1 MTGLEE
7 WAVSSEV
14 TRRDD
19 ARPGGVPDAAVTRR
33 DDGGPSAALLR
44 LPAALAERFVV
55 VGELPHQGRE
65 ADVLLVRDAAGGEFV
80 AKVYRS
86 GVRVAPEVWER
97 LRGLDT
103 RHVVRVIETGFS
115 DGRDFE
121 VSEYLSS
128 GSLEDLV
135 GAGAVMS
142 PAALSGVVSQLT
154 EAVAQ
159 LHGAGI
165 VHGDLKPSNVLLRRR
180 EPLELALADFGVSKS
195 LDETS
200 RFTQRVF
207 GTLAYAAPEY
217 LFGAEVSG
225 SQDWWAVGAIARQL
239 ATGRA
244 PFDGLSE
251 QAVRHH
257 LATRPVDVSDVP
269 DERVRLLCGGLLVRD
284 PGRRWGA
291 SEVRGWLG
299 GGTPEVAEESPA
311 PGTEA
316 AGTTGLK
323 PLQFHGVKYT
333 ERTALARALA
343 ADWQTAARRFFVSMG
358 DGDDPS
364 QGWRQLRNWLAQ
376 FEDPEHDDLEDLVD
390 LIDIHLPG
398 PDAPDAKVLRLLH
411 WLDPTMPPVYR
422 GRRML
427 PEDLLALAEQASSTQ
442 DDAGRRTA
450 RELVDELYD
459 RDVLATLATFGE
471 GADRL
476 ADVNHRWRG
485 LQARWDGL
493 RESTVLPPRIRR
505 ELMDSEIR
513 VEALAIA
520 VAPEWARALRQRVES
535 SAASVR
541 GRTGWFDA
549 LLADG
554 GDPVRHLAATRT
566 LPTAVA
572 EARRLEELRRAHE
585 AAATTHRREWREAEE
600 HRQSATGGAMLRAL
614 GGVALLFALPVG
626 LPLILGALIGDEEFL
641 PRFIPAAAVTC
652 GVPLACELV
661 LAAGLGQAYHPGWS
675 LQSRLA
681 DVLRRLPGR
690 RRAVA
695 THLQPMR
702 RSTIAC
708 GGGCLL
714 YLALATV
721 TWAIVTLRV
730 WSPIPLLV
738 AAGYGMWSFVRYRD
752 WRTAH
757 EAQRTQVLGER

>member
-1 MTGLEE
+1 M
-7 WAVSSEV
+7 

-19 ARPGGVPDAAVTRR
+19 
-33 DDGGPSAALLR
+33 DGASAALLR
-44 LPAALAERFVV
+44 LPSALAERFVV

-103 RHVVRVIETGFS
+103 SHVVRVIETGFS

-121 VSEYLSS
+121 VSEYLSW

-135 GAGAVMS
+135 GVGAVMS
-142 PAALSGVVSQLT
+142 PAVLSSVVSQLA
-154 EAVAQ
+154 EAVAE
-159 LHGAGI
+159 LHGVGI

-200 RFTQRVF
+200 RFTQRAF
-207 GTLAYAAPEY
+207 GTPAYSAPEY
-217 LFGAEVSG
+217 LFSAEVSG
-225 SQDWWAVGAIARQL
+225 SQDWWAVGALARQL

-244 PFDGLSE
+244 PFEGLSE
-251 QAVRHH
+251 QAVRNH
-257 LATRPVDVSDVP
+257 LATRPVDVSDVT
-269 DERVRLLCGGLLVRD
+269 DERVRLLCSGLLVRD

-291 SEVRGWLG
+291 SEVRRWLE
-299 GGTPEVAEESPA
+299 GGTPEVAEELPA
-311 PGTEA
+311 SGTEP
-316 AGTTGLK
+316 AGTTGRK
-323 PLQFHGVKYT
+323 PLQFNGVKYT

-358 DGDDPS
+358 EADNPS

-398 PDAPDAKVLRLLH
+398 TDAPDAKVLRLLH

-422 GRRML
+422 GKRML
-427 PEDLLALAEQASSTQ
+427 PEDLLTLAQQASSTQ
-442 DDAGRRTA
+442 DDDGRRTA
-450 RELVDELYD
+450 RELVDELYT
-459 RDVLATLATFGE
+459 RDLLATLATFGE
-471 GADRL
+471 GAHQL
-476 ADVNHRWRG
+476 ADVNRRWRD
-485 LQARWDGL
+485 LNARWDGL
-493 RESTVLPPRIRR
+493 QESAALPPRIRT
-505 ELMDSEIR
+505 ELRGSEIR

-520 VAPEWARALRQRVES
+520 VDPEWARALRQRIES
-535 SAASVR
+535 SAASAQ
-541 GRTGWFDA
+541 GTTGWFDA

-566 LPTAVA
+566 LPAAVA
-572 EARRLEELRRAHE
+572 EARRLEELRRAHQ
-585 AAATTHRREWREAEE
+585 AVAATHQHEWQESEE
-600 HRQSATGGAMLRAL
+600 HRRSGTGGTIRRAL

-626 LPLILGALIGDEEFL
+626 VPLIVGTLVGDDEFL
-641 PRFIPAAAVTC
+641 LRFVPAATVTC

-661 LAAGLGQAYHPGWS
+661 LAARLGQAYHPRWS

-681 DVLRRLPGR
+681 EGLRRLPGR

-695 THLQPMR
+695 TQLQPMR
-702 RSTIAC
+702 RSTKVL

-714 YLALATV
+714 YLTLATV
-721 TWAIVTLRV
+721 IWAIVTLEI
-730 WSPIPLLV
+730 WSPIPLVV
-738 AAGYGMWSFVRYRD
+738 AAGYGFWSFIRYRD
-752 WRTAH
+752 WRTTH
-757 EAQRTQVLGER
+757 EAQRPQVQGER